1 MNLCAV
7 LHSNLGYNS
16 TASAGRS
23 EDVEE
28 FSCALVRAS
37 KWRIESFCFASCNHT
52 TRVLQKTDRSR
63 TCNYLSKSWE
73 EYVWPHVFLPNMY
86 LHKNHFQTLSP
97 QMTTGAEGVDWRSS
111 GKGEKETQV
120 LEQLA
125 EFRWLALSDQLWT
138 ASAVATFRA
147 LDVEH
152 CLGTTWHLFFWYVQW
167 LLTAFLCLTRSLPK
181 KLEVR
186 QEVSHPCCWDKI
198 CVYSKIRSVKKGEP
212 PLIQLSACT
221 GRSCIWKKAL
231 LSTCQCFAF
240 PLDALLLEK
249 WVKPQNCV

>member
-1 MNLCAV
+1 MKN
-7 LHSNLGYNS
+7 
-16 TASAGRS
+16 R
-23 EDVEE
+23 E
-28 FSCALVRAS
+28 FL
-37 KWRIESFCFASCNHT
+37 FCFLQSYHSCSSKN
-52 TRVLQKTDRSR
+52 RSVKDLQLPKQKLRGICLA
-63 TCNYLSKSWE
+63 TCFFAK
-73 EYVWPHVFLPNMY
+73 HVSPQKPLPNIIPSND
-86 LHKNHFQTLSP
+86 HR
-97 QMTTGAEGVDWRSS
+97 AEGVDWRSS

-186 QEVSHPCCWDKI
+186 QEVSNPCCWDKI

-240 PLDALLLEK
+240 PLHALLLEK